1 VKPKASNILAAN
13 KAAPAG
19 HAGRGTMIG
28 FEDANL
34 ADRSRAGDM
43 QAFGLLVAKYQDR
56 VLNMMCRMCGRRED
70 AEELAQQ
77 AFLKALEKLAQFRGQ
92 SKFYTWLFRIAA
104 NLVISHRRRSSR
116 IRFSSLED
124 VDGLGQSQAAG
135 LQSGGRDESAP
146 SAAVRHETRL
156 RVARALDEIDD
167 DMRLVVI
174 LRDIEQ
180 MDYAQIADVLALP
193 LGTVKSRLHRA
204 RAALR
209 EKLADLVE

>member
-1 VKPKASNILAAN
+1 MKPKASNILAAN
-13 KAAPAG
+13 KAAVAG